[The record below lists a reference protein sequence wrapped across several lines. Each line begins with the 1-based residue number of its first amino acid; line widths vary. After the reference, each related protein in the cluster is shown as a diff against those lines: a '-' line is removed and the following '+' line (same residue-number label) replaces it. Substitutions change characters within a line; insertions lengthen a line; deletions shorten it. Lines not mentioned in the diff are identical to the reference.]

1 MPCPRNLKTETL
13 IAEAADEIARR
24 RPRRPLVLVGLHDW

>member
-1 MPCPRNLKTETL
+1 MACPRNRQTETA

-24 RPRRPLVLVGLHDW
+24 RRAAARSVGLHGW